1 MTDLPPPDRT
11 IVPSVGGVLH
21 PVTAGSARARAL
33 NARSRDAQE
42 AKRATMRAGVDD
54 AARHLQRVIAA
65 HDRQQ
70 LGPAAAATASDIIA
84 RVGRGEIKIRHAADA
99 AELLKVLTD
108 IARLE
113 AGEPTSA
120 ALVAHV
126 GAADVARQVAELQA
140 EARRTLAI
148 VAPAQPEPDDTP
160 A

>member
-1 MTDLPPPDRT
+1 VAL
-11 IVPSVGGVLH
+11 
-21 PVTAGSARARAL
+21 RA
-33 NARSRDAQE
+33 E
-42 AKRATMRAGVDD
+42 TETV
-54 AARHLQRVIAA
+54 AA
-65 HDRQQ
+65 HLRRIIDAYPREQ

-120 ALVAHV
+120 SLVAHV
-126 GAADVARQVAELQA
+126 DAGTVAARVAELQA

-148 VAPAQPEPDDTP
+148 VAPAPSDHDGAP